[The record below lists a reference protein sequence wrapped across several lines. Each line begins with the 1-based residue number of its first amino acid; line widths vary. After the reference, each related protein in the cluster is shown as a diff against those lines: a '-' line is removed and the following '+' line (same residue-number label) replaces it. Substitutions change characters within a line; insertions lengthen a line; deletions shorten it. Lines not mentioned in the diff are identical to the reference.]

1 MQTKSTREN
10 QRTMKTSELVRRFL
24 PYFRPY
30 RGMLALDLFC
40 AMLTTLCDLVLP
52 MIVRSITGLASGS
65 AAALTVAYVLKV
77 GGVYVLLRLVDTVA
91 NYIMVARGHVMGTY
105 IERDMRHALF
115 EHLQEMGFAYYSNA
129 KVGQIM
135 ARITSDLFDVTEFAH
150 HCPEE
155 FLIAAIKITVPFVIL
170 LGINPVLTVIIF
182 LMLPIML
189 VLARH
194 FNKKM
199 RAAFKES
206 RHQVGEINAQV
217 EDSLL
222 GIRVVKS
229 FANEPME
236 IDKFDRGNEEFVR
249 IGRRKYR
256 YMAGYNTTTR
266 SFDGVMYIV
275 VVIVGA
281 LFIIDGKITAA
292 DYMAYLL
299 YISTLLTSIRR
310 VVDYAEQFQRG
321 MTGIERFCEIM
332 DVQPDVNDAPG
343 AKELTGVKGDVTF
356 DHVSFHYNDNDR
368 TVLADINETVKAGDK
383 IALVGPS
390 GGGKTTFCNLIPR
403 FYDVSGGRI
412 LIDGQDIAQLTQ
424 RSLRENIGMVQQEVY
439 MFSGTIYENI
449 DLGRRLPREAI
460 EKAARCAQAE
470 EFILTTPEGY
480 EHPVRAKAVNL
491 SGGQKQRLLI
501 ARALAGNPEILILDD
516 SSSALDYRTDA
527 MMRSAVRQEYPDTT
541 LLLVAQRVSSV
552 KNADQILVLEEG
564 RMAGLG
570 THEALLRDCP
580 LYAQIAKIQMG
591 GDDDAA
597 A

>member
-1 MQTKSTREN
+1 MQTKSTNGN

-30 RGMLALDLFC
+30 RGMLSLDLFC
-40 AMLTTLCDLVLP
+40 ATLTTLCDLVLP

-77 GGVYVLLRLVDTVA
+77 GGVYVLLRLIDTVA

-170 LGINPVLTVIIF
+170 LGINPVLTLIIF

-343 AKELTGVKGDVTF
+343 AKELTGVKGDVIF

-412 LIDGQDIAQLTQ
+412 LIDGQDIAGLTQ

-449 DLGRRLPREAI
+449 AYGLPGATREQV
-460 EKAARCAQAE
+460 ETAAKQAGADG
-470 EFILTTPEGY
+470 FIRELPDGY
-480 EHPVRAKAVNL
+480 DTYVGERGVKL
-491 SGGQKQRLLI
+491 SGGQKQRISI
-501 ARALAGNPEILILDD
+501 ARVFLKNPPILILDEAT
-516 SSSALDYRTDA
+516 SALDNESERLVQESLEKLSKGRTTFTIA
-527 MMRSAVRQEYPDTT
+527 HRLTT
-541 LLLVAQRVSSV
+541 IRGATS
-552 KNADQILVLEEG
+552 IWVLTQDGIVEK
-564 RMAGLG
+564 G
-570 THEALLRDCP
+570 THQELMAKKGKYYE
-580 LYAQIAKIQMG
+580 LYSMYTEEL
-591 GDDDAA
+591 
-597 A
+597 